1 MLKKMKGNNL
11 FTVIAFGLVACLLYG
26 VGAGLRSDIGILVNP
41 LAQHCGLKYDDVS
54 MCVAV
59 MQIVFGAAQP
69 VFGII
74 ASKKSNR
81 FVLMSGV
88 AFIGFSMVGMI
99 LSKSYLGLLFSL
111 GILFGLGAGAIAFGL
126 VLASAIHF
134 VGKENAMIIS
144 GMLNAAAGM
153 VGFIL
158 SPLLQSIL
166 ATNGL
171 VVTLSVMIGIAVL
184 LIPVIVFVTSR
195 DKTNAESENN
205 ESVSASNKGVFSL
218 LGEAFGNRTFRLLFA
233 GFTTC
238 GFHMVIIESHL
249 FSQFVLFGIDEKSAS
264 WAYSVYGIATIAGA
278 LLSGFLSTRL
288 RKGRLLGFYYGF
300 RAVWVLIYVWILPK
314 TILTAVLFSVG
325 LGMSGDATVSPTSG
339 LVSENFSVGKVATL
353 VGILFFTHQIGAF
366 FSAWLGGVLREAL
379 GGYTEIW
386 MIDVALC
393 VFASIVSF
401 RIKECRKVHE

>member
-1 MLKKMKGNNL
+1 
-11 FTVIAFGLVACLLYG
+11 
-26 VGAGLRSDIGILVNP
+26 
-41 LAQHCGLKYDDVS
+41 
-54 MCVAV
+54 
-59 MQIVFGAAQP
+59 
-69 VFGII
+69 
-74 ASKKSNR
+74 
-81 FVLMSGV
+81 
-88 AFIGFSMVGMI
+88 
-99 LSKSYLGLLFSL
+99 
-111 GILFGLGAGAIAFGL
+111 
-126 VLASAIHF
+126 
-134 VGKENAMIIS
+134 
-144 GMLNAAAGM
+144 MLNAAAGM